1 MQEKSLKTARD
12 LLMQEIKSNTS
23 YFDPV
28 VRNGW
33 IIKFSVYKNADILLL
48 FTSRYTGQ
56 TIIRYFKE
64 EDEAVEFINFIIS
77 KDSTTYQNPL
87 EW

>member
-12 LLMQEIKSNTS
+12 LLMQDIQNNTS

-33 IIKFSVYKNADILLL
+33 VIKFSVYKNSDILLL
-48 FTSRYTGQ
+48 FTSNYTGQ

-64 EDEAVEFINFIIS
+64 EDDAVDFINFIIGR
-77 KDSTTYQNPL
+77 DPTVYQNPL

>member
-1 MQEKSLKTARD
+1 MQD
-12 LLMQEIKSNTS
+12 IQSNTS

>member
-33 IIKFSVYKNADILLL
+33 IIKFSIYKNQDNILLI
-48 FTSRYTGQ
+48 FTSKYTGQ
-56 TIIRYFKE
+56 TIVRYFAE
-64 EDEAVEFINFIIS
+64 EDDAVDFINMITS
-77 KDSTTYQNPL
+77 KDSTVYQA
-87 EW
+87 

>member
-12 LLMQEIKSNTS
+12 LLMQDIQSNTS

>member
-64 EDEAVEFINFIIS
+64 EDDAVEFINFIIS
-77 KDSTTYQNPL
+77 QDSTTYQNPL

>member
-1 MQEKSLKTARD
+1 
-12 LLMQEIKSNTS
+12 MQEIKSNTS